1 MQIFATFEH
10 STYIELAISELEDKG
25 INDIFALPLDSRT
38 EERRLFD
45 TIHKSD
51 GSSLLDKAFIFAVAF
66 AVIGASRGFAL
77 DWGPIYWGLIGA
89 ASGLILGFIIDI
101 IQKKVFKKK
110 HRLLRG
116 KQAEIILI
124 VDCPDEKTEMVER
137 ILWDHLAFGL
147 AKVK

>member
-38 EERRLFD
+38 EERKLFD
-45 TIHKSD
+45 TLHKSD
-51 GSSLLDKAFIFAVAF
+51 GTSLLDKAFAFAVAF

-77 DWGPIYWGLIGA
+77 KWGPIYWGIIGGA
-89 ASGLILGFIIDI
+89 CGLVFGFLLDV
-101 IQKKVFKKK
+101 IQNKVFKKK

-116 KQAEIILI
+116 KQAEVILI
-124 VDCPDEKTEMVER
+124 VDCPEDKTEMVEK
-137 ILWDHLAFGL
+137 ILWDNLAFGL